1 MAKVHGK
8 GTVLKLDDLSGAVV
22 DISSS
27 AVSTKY
33 GPKQDKPVTTTF
45 GARGVRR
52 EVIGLGDGD
61 MIPVSA
67 FFQRTAGTK
76 VHGKS
81 AGIYADEFD
90 LSAFFK
96 SLNISNSIA
105 LDDTHTFGDLFKE
118 RDVPGLF
125 ESSADFSGFYDPAAG
140 GSWVRARTHLAGGA
154 AIVTVVPEGAGT
166 AGQVGALVE
175 LGKGQFSMTDVSLE
189 VDKVIPLTAKCE
201 QDDAWDLGVLLHANT
216 PETGAVNTTGVDETA
231 ATAAGGVAHLHV
243 TAWTGTTAVLKVQD
257 SVDNSAWTD
266 LITFTTVTGLVKERI
281 ELGAA
286 AAVKRY
292 VRAQIFSATITSM
305 TFVMAFA
312 RRAYTYGA
320 AGTYRHFRGLM
331 GQATS
336 ATFQLGPSGSTT
348 GFERI
353 TGESRMRSLQLTVD
367 AEQVIKADGELIVTG
382 APTYDTW
389 P

>member
-8 GTVLKLDDLSGAVV
+8 GAVLKLDDIGGALV

-27 AVSTKY
+27 AQSTKY

-45 GARGVRR
+45 GSRGVRR
-52 EVIGLGDGD
+52 EVVGLGDGD
-61 MIPVSA
+61 VIPVSA

-81 AGIYADEFD
+81 AGIYADEYD
-90 LSAFFK
+90 LSPFFK
-96 SLNISNSIA
+96 SINISNSIG
-105 LDDTHTFGDLFKE
+105 LDDTNTFGDLFKE

-125 ESSADFSGFYDPAAG
+125 ESSADFSGFYDPATGA
-140 GSWVRARTHLAGGA
+140 SWARARTHLAGGA
-154 AIVTVVPEGAGT
+154 ALVTVVPEGAAV

-175 LGKGQFSMTDVSLE
+175 LGKGQFSMTDVSLD
-189 VDKVIPLTAKCE
+189 VDKVTPLAAKCD

-216 PETGAVNTTGVDETA
+216 AETGAANAAGVNETV
-231 ATAAGGVAHLHV
+231 ATALGGVAHLHV

-257 SVDNSAWTD
+257 SVDNSVWTD
-266 LITFTTVTGLVKERI
+266 LITFATVTGLTKERV

-286 AAVKRY
+286 AAVKQY
-292 VRAQIFSATITSM
+292 VRASVFSATITSM
-305 TFVMAFA
+305 SFVMAFA
-312 RRAYTYGA
+312 RRGYTYGA

-331 GQATS
+331 GLAAS
-336 ATFQLGPSGSTT
+336 STFQLGPSGSAVSA
-348 GFERI
+348 ERI
-353 TGESRMRSLQLTVD
+353 TGECRMRSLQLSVD

-382 APTYDTW
+382 APTYDTF
-389 P
+389 